1 MIYAWFKLGSSRE
14 HGDGSTGSIDRPHL
28 RRTPRPREP
37 RGQGHIGATIELF
50 WAVFDLFCLIFIS
63 RFSSP
68 FPIISF
74 HASGRRY
81 TRLEPPSPTNFQDC
95 SRILESFSI
104 FLNHFRA
111 SPLKGNCPLVLSHII
126 KMLNVF
132 VSLDWDLAWNR
143 DWKRTITCKDDC
155 PEMFVGFG
163 FSSVYIP
170 AQGNAMTRVPHTS
183 IIIHPF
189 KSIQVWILNARSRC
203 LWLLHEV

>member
-28 RRTPRPREP
+28 RRTPIPREP
-37 RGQGHIGATIELF
+37 RGQGHIGATIEHHWVTELF
-50 WAVFDLFCLIFIS
+50 WSVLSHFYLNQVHFK
-63 RFSSP
+63 
-68 FPIISF
+68 ISF

-95 SRILESFSI
+95 SRILESFNI
-104 FLNHFRA
+104 FFLNHFRA
-111 SPLKGNCPLVLSHII
+111 SPLKGNCPLALSHIV

-143 DWKRTITCKDDC
+143 DWKRTITCKDDR

-163 FSSVYIP
+163 FSSVY
-170 AQGNAMTRVPHTS
+170 TS
-183 IIIHPF
+183 QRKEMPWIVCHILPSSSILSNLF
-189 KSIQVWILNARSRC
+189 KFES
-203 LWLLHEV
+203 